1 MNQVMQG
8 LHMTTVDAPTCSRHQ
23 IRYHACAL
31 LRTVAYIITLTA
43 RPRNVTKARFLLL
56 WVIAE
61 AFHKLDEGG
70 DDTQDRGQWFR
81 IPLLTNAF
89 AVVRFFNATIS
100 IFTNFEVA
108 TYLFDNGKEL
118 IYAYMYILLFKQ
130 ENGVSKDR
138 KYLDVKDIWWWK
150 QITVNVF

>member
-1 MNQVMQG
+1 M
-8 LHMTTVDAPTCSRHQ
+8 
-23 IRYHACAL
+23 
-31 LRTVAYIITLTA
+31 
-43 RPRNVTKARFLLL
+43 
-56 WVIAE
+56 
-61 AFHKLDEGG
+61 
-70 DDTQDRGQWFR
+70 
-81 IPLLTNAF
+81 LTNAF

-108 TYLFDNGKEL
+108 THLFDNDKEL

-130 ENGVSKDR
+130 ENGVSEDG